1 MYVRIVT
8 FGITVPE
15 EAYVAHAEAAAPA
28 FADWPGLLGKWW
40 LADADSGTYGGVYL
54 FTDRAAADRSRDT
67 DPFRAMTDSPALS
80 GITVREFDVLAA
92 PTAVTAPELMAA
104 AR

>member
-15 EAYVAHAEAAAPA
+15 EAYAAHAEAVAPA

-40 LADADSGTYGGVYL
+40 LADADSGTHGGVYL
-54 FTDRAAADRSRDT
+54 FADRAAADRSRDT
-67 DPFRAMTDSPALS
+67 DTFRAMTDSPALT

-92 PTAVTAPELMAA
+92 PTAVTAPDLAVV